1 MRAHRPGAG
10 LARSLP
16 RAVCAAG
23 LLALLALVAVPGRAA
38 RAADP
43 TLGHLALGWLLGDWV
58 EPIVC
63 EIHGSPTR
71 ALRRVLVSPVPTPTG
86 EVPTARLQ
94 FPDPDAPGA
103 TRCFS
108 DLGGD
113 EPRIEGTLVLGFEG
127 RPRPDTAKRD
137 FESAL
142 RRSGGFEFRIRSGRL
157 KRSDWGEG
165 APAATELDFTG
176 GTARAHAIRPG
187 SDAARLVDELRA
199 QRGVTVELEAPGGE
213 HLTLQLVQRPGR

>member
-1 MRAHRPGAG
+1 MRFHCPGAG
-10 LARSLP
+10 PARALL
-16 RAVCAAG
+16 CAAFVAALG
-23 LLALLALVAVPGRAA
+23 LLAAPVSAQRALE
-38 RAADP
+38 P

-86 EVPTARLQ
+86 ESPTARLQ

-113 EPRIEGTLVLGFEG
+113 EQRIEGTLVLGFDG
-127 RPRPDTAKRD
+127 RQRPDTAQRD
-137 FESAL
+137 FEIEL
-142 RRSGGFEFRIRSGRL
+142 RRSGGFEFRIRSGRV
-157 KRSDWGEG
+157 KVGGWGEG
-165 APAATELDFTG
+165 DPAPGQIDFGG
-176 GTARAHAIRPG
+176 GTARAREIRAG
-187 SDAARLVDELRA
+187 SDAARLVGELHGA
-199 QRGVTVELEAPGGE
+199 RGVTLELEAPGGE
-213 HLTLQLVQRPGR
+213 RLSLQLVQRPGR